1 MSIELVAQQCVPF
14 SLDLN
19 NEFRGI
25 KVRTGALISGS
36 TGWGEF
42 APFPEYGDAIA
53 ASWLAGA
60 LEAAF
65 GRFPE
70 RVRASVPVNAI
81 IPIMGRAE
89 TKTAVES
96 AVTNHGMTTFKLKV
110 GNGSADSLA
119 ADLARS
125 EIVRTTLDEL
135 GVVGKI
141 RIDVNGNW
149 SVAQAL
155 ESLQQIVQVIGEL
168 DYVEQPCAEI
178 KELISLRSKM
188 SNWSVPVRIA
198 VDESIRMSPQINVQA
213 LREVADLVIVKAI
226 PLGGVQRCLDLINE
240 IGLPTVISGSLDS
253 SVGLSSAIALAAAVP
268 QLYGAC
274 GLGTGT
280 LFAQDL
286 VTPTTLPINGELPV
300 RRSSPDSQLLAAAAA
315 QVSQTDRIWWQERIV
330 RAWNSGAKDL
340 VNNEVREAVLA

>member
-14 SLDLN
+14 SLDLT

-42 APFPEYGDAIA
+42 APFPEYGDAISA
-53 ASWLAGA
+53 RWLAGA

-65 GRFPE
+65 GKFPE
-70 RVRASVPVNAI
+70 RVRTSVPVNAI
-81 IPIMGRAE
+81 IPILGRAE
-89 TKTAVES
+89 TKAAVES

-110 GNGSADSLA
+110 GGAAESIAD
-119 ADLARS
+119 DLERCK
-125 EIVRTTLDEL
+125 IVRTTLDEL

-155 ESLQQIVQVIGEL
+155 ESLQQIVQVVGEL
-168 DYVEQPCAEI
+168 DYVEQPCTEI
-178 KELISLRSKM
+178 KELLKLRNEM

-198 VDESIRMSPQINVQA
+198 VDESIRMSTQINVQA
-213 LREVADLVIVKAI
+213 LPEIADLVVVKAI
-226 PLGGVQRCLDLINE
+226 PLGGVQRSLDLINE

-268 QLYGAC
+268 ELYGAC

-286 VTPTTLPINGELPV
+286 VTLTTLPVNGELPV
-300 RRSSPDSQLLAAAAA
+300 RRSSPDAQLLTGAAGR
-315 QVSQTDRIWWQERIV
+315 VSQADRLWWQERIV
-330 RAWNSGAKDL
+330 RSWDSGAKDL
-340 VNNEVREAVLA
+340 VSDEVREAVLA

>member
-14 SLDLN
+14 SLDLT

-25 KVRTGALISGS
+25 KVRTGALISGA

-42 APFPEYGDAIA
+42 APFPEYSDAISA
-53 ASWLAGA
+53 RWLAGA

-65 GRFPE
+65 GKFPE

-81 IPIMGRAE
+81 IPILGRAD

-96 AVTNHGMTTFKLKV
+96 AVTNHGMTTFKIKV
-110 GNGSADSLA
+110 GGAAESLA
-119 ADLARS
+119 ADLERCK
-125 EIVRTTLDEL
+125 IVRTTLDEL

-149 SVAQAL
+149 SVSQAL
-155 ESLQQIVQVIGEL
+155 ESLQQIVQVVGEL
-168 DYVEQPCAEI
+168 DYVEQPCTEI
-178 KELISLRSKM
+178 KELISLRNQM

-198 VDESIRMSPQINVQA
+198 VDESIRMSTQINVQA
-213 LREVADLVIVKAI
+213 LPEIADIVVVKAI
-226 PLGGVQRCLDLINE
+226 PLGGVQHSLDLINE
-240 IGLPTVISGSLDS
+240 MGLPTVISGSLDS

-268 QLYGAC
+268 ELYGAC

-286 VTPTTLPINGELPV
+286 VTPTTLPVNGELPV
-300 RRSSPDSQLLAAAAA
+300 RRSSPDAQLLTGAAGR
-315 QVSQTDRIWWQERIV
+315 VSQVDRLWWQERIV
-330 RAWNSGAKDL
+330 RSWDSGAKDL
-340 VNNEVREAVLA
+340 VSDEVREAVLA